1 MDERRTWITVV
12 RHTHNLA
19 SHIMANFGRVEG
31 RKVVW
36 LSNNIIR
43 IVTLF
48 LSNTSFIPAKNRHVA
63 HFFVPKFEAIVE
75 RRPRYTS
82 RTQEDIA
89 VRPKR
94 WMATNSWTTHQMR
107 WMTSGQNPPHA
118 PHQYQIDHDRN
129 RGAFFDVRTPPPP
142 HHLAKTTYPRQTGTF
157 PHMLARS
164 RVPAH
169 LQRLWEPLDVRWRSK
184 HAWGGGGDH
193 QITKDPWRLVF
204 LERCGWERR
213 DDLISTKS
221 TLVFWPD
228 PLLCLYCDH
237 EKELEILMKHFS
249 NQTCLSV
256 LARLA
261 LGPGKSGAHAHVPV
275 TKGGKW

>member
-1 MDERRTWITVV
+1 MAIELDYLHVVKHLKSGERDRSCYSFLVHEIKQLMDERRTWITVV

-94 WMATNSWTTHQMR
+94 WMATNS
-107 WMTSGQNPPHA
+107 
-118 PHQYQIDHDRN
+118 
-129 RGAFFDVRTPPPP
+129 
-142 HHLAKTTYPRQTGTF
+142 
-157 PHMLARS
+157 
-164 RVPAH
+164 
-169 LQRLWEPLDVRWRSK
+169 
-184 HAWGGGGDH
+184 
-193 QITKDPWRLVF
+193 
-204 LERCGWERR
+204 
-213 DDLISTKS
+213 
-221 TLVFWPD
+221 
-228 PLLCLYCDH
+228 
-237 EKELEILMKHFS
+237 
-249 NQTCLSV
+249 
-256 LARLA
+256 
-261 LGPGKSGAHAHVPV
+261 
-275 TKGGKW
+275 